1 MAREKIKIKK
11 IDNVTAR
18 QVTFSKRRRGL
29 LKKAEELSV
38 LCDAEV
44 ALIIFSATGKLFE
57 FCSSSMKDVLERY
70 NLHSNGLKQMDQPCL
85 ELQLENNNYIKLS
98 KEMADKTHQLRQT
111 RGEELEGLN
120 LEELQK
126 LEKML
131 EAGLT
136 RVLETK
142 EDRFLTEVNTLE
154 RKGAQLMEE
163 NSQLRK
169 KMMMMLSKGKRAAVV
184 ESDTVVQEEGLSSES
199 VTNVSSSGSGP
210 PSLEDD
216 SSDTSLKLGLPF
228 ST

>member
-57 FCSSSMKDVLERY
+57 FCSSSMKDILERY
-70 NLHSNGLKQMDQPCL
+70 NLHSNGLKQMNQPCL
-85 ELQLENNNYIKLS
+85 ELQLENNNFIRLS

-111 RGEELEGLN
+111 RGEELDGLN

-142 EDRFLTEVNTLE
+142 EDRFLTEVNALE

-163 NSQLRK
+163 NSQLRQQ
-169 KMMMMLSKGKRAAVV
+169 MMKMLSKGKRAVVV

-199 VTNVSSSGSGP
+199 VTNVCSSGGGP